1 MKRIALLLTFLSI
14 FLCSYEVNAQESKYI
29 LGSSNQY
36 TVSKTFVIK
45 NVGNNSATDLNLKIF
60 IGKENEF
67 PYQKDIEVSY
77 EPKPNNITTD
87 KFGNKIANYQFKTL
101 LPRSN
106 FKVEITR
113 KLIASDIESEIDLFN
128 LPESQGDLSQYQ
140 LYLNSEDKI
149 ESNNPLII
157 STAKKLTEGLE
168 DDYNKAKAI
177 FEFVNTYI
185 TYDTSESYRNKG
197 AFSALST
204 KRGVCEEYATL
215 FVALCRA
222 SGIPARVVTGYRFE
236 KDLILDEQWKDV
248 EPNGHAWAEF
258 YLEGY
263 GWLPVEATQLYTV
276 NGKKTVY
283 WDGFTGLK
291 SSRYITNGLY
301 NNEGEYFSVSYFYV
315 EGNDTKLQWES
326 VKQLVK
332 LEQSNLAVDEKTKDT
347 PNIINIPQFIDLTNN
362 HWSYN
367 YVNNVYQKSIIKGYA
382 DNSFRPGNN
391 ISRIEFLV
399 MMSRMLKYLNYQE
412 GSENAYTFDDYPY
425 NHWSKEDYNY
435 LVNCL
440 EKVEPSNGFLAGQAA
455 LTRVFKDRLN
465 LNESITRE
473 EAVALFDKFLNQYDN
488 YSEAFVDI
496 SDSRFKSSILKAYEN
511 NFINGY
517 ANNYFKPKNSITRS
531 EAAKL
536 FDTYFKINGLD

>member
-1 MKRIALLLTFLSI
+1 MKRIALLLTFLTI
-14 FLCSYEVNAQESKYI
+14 ILFSYPVNAQDSKYI

-36 TVSKTFVIK
+36 TLSKTFVIK
-45 NVGNNSATDLNLKIF
+45 NVGNNNATDLKVNIF

-67 PYQKDIEVSY
+67 PYQKDIEVNY
-77 EPKPNNITTD
+77 DPKPNNITTD
-87 KFGNKIANYQFKTL
+87 KFGNKIANYHFDTL
-101 LPRSN
+101 LTGRD
-106 FKVEITR
+106 FKIEITR
-113 KLIASDIESEIDLFN
+113 KLIASDIESEVDLFN
-128 LPESQGDLSQYQ
+128 LPQAQGDLSKFQ

-149 ESNNPLII
+149 ESNNSLII
-157 STAKKLTEGLE
+157 SKAKKLTEGLS

-197 AFSALST
+197 ALSAFT
-204 KRGVCEEYATL
+204 TRRGVCEEYATL
-215 FVALCRA
+215 FAALCRA

-236 KDLILDEQWKDV
+236 KDLLSKEQWKDI
-248 EPNGHAWAEF
+248 ETNGHAWAEF

-291 SSRYITNGLY
+291 SSRYIANGLY
-301 NNEGEYFSVSYFYV
+301 NNEGEYFGVTYYYIK
-315 EGNDTKLQWES
+315 GNETKLQWES

-332 LEQSNLAVDEKTKDT
+332 LEQSNIVDVEKLKVI
-347 PNIINIPQFIDLTNN
+347 PNILNTPQFIDLNNN

-435 LVNCL
+435 LANCL
-440 EKVEPSNGFLAGQAA
+440 EEVEPSNGFLAGQAT
-455 LTRVFKDRLN
+455 LTRVFNDKLN
-465 LNESITRE
+465 LNEPIARE

-496 SDSRFKSSILKAYEN
+496 SNSKFKSSILKAYEN

-517 ANNYFKPKNSITRS
+517 ANNYFKPKNNITRS